1 VQTETN
7 ARRLFSVTRR
17 HVANIAFGKH
27 ADGLVTRHRMIDVA
41 GLFASRA
48 ARLPPTSEVY
58 DRDLLRDIRVGLHLV
73 AMQELIAE
81 VSEGLRLTVEPVF
94 RAVAPLYDGL
104 PAERGASLENALRAL
119 DDLILSTT
127 ATTDMDIELLLQA
140 VALRLCIAPEVDRPV
155 PGIPFSER
163 NAA

>member
-1 VQTETN
+1 
-7 ARRLFSVTRR
+7 
-17 HVANIAFGKH
+17 
-27 ADGLVTRHRMIDVA
+27 MIDVA

-73 AMQELIAE
+73 AMQQLIAK

-104 PAERGASLENALRAL
+104 PVERGVSLENALRAL

-127 ATTDMDIELLLQA
+127 ASTDMDIELLLQA
-140 VALRLCIAPEVDRPV
+140 VALRLCIAPEADRPV